1 MGPLVRAPP
10 APPLTF
16 SLTRDLSPR
25 LTLTLSLAQTLSQ
38 TLTLTL
44 TLTRYAAHEGACP
57 VDRPKTAFAR
67 FHEAYKAQLVA
78 AASDGGD
85 IGAAVEWNHLASGPG
100 WPERSHEFQ
109 LRWHALSPAERE
121 GYEADA
127 RADKARLGREMAGRY
142 LGDTVH
148 MHIPCTC
155 TCTQYAHAHAHAHA
169 HNVHMHM
176 QHSTLSAYKPSTD
189 YLLLTTDY

>member
-38 TLTLTL
+38 SQTLTL

-67 FHEAYKAQLVA
+67 FHEAYKAELVA
-78 AASDGGD
+78 AAVGGGD
-85 IGAAVEWNHLASGPG
+85 IGAAVEWSGPFDEFHSG
-100 WPERSHEFQ
+100 ASHEFQ

-155 TCTQYAHAHAHAHA
+155 TRTQYAHAHAHARA

-176 QHSTLSAYKPSTD
+176 QHSTLSAYKPSTY
-189 YLLLTTDY
+189 YLLLTTNY

>member
-78 AASDGGD
+78 AAVSDGGD
-85 IGAAVEWNHLASGPG
+85 IGAAVEWSGPFDEFHSG
-100 WPERSHEFQ
+100 ASHEFQ

-142 LGDTVH
+142 HAHAHPMHVH
-148 MHIPCTC
+148 AHTICTRTRTR
-155 TCTQYAHAHAHAHA
+155 TCTQRAHAHAA
-169 HNVHMHM
+169 
-176 QHSTLSAYKPSTD
+176 QHIACV
-189 YLLLTTDY
+189 